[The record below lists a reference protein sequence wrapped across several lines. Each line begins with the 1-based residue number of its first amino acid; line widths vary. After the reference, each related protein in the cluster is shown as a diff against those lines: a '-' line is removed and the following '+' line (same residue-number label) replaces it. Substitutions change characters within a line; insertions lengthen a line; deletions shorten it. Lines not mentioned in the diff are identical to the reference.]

1 MILAVDTSLPML
13 SIALTSEGE
22 TLGALAVR
30 GEGSRNEKL
39 LPAVDWLLTE
49 CGTELAAIELFVVT
63 RGPGSFTGLR
73 IGLATVQGMA
83 TVLDR
88 PICAIPT
95 HEAALGGSH
104 SSRLLVFSEAGRG
117 EFYASTFDAG
127 RASAQTRIVS
137 AGELES
143 MRGAAGEAIDLNR
156 FAEETNLA
164 LLAARRAA
172 SIRAAGELDRY
183 RDPLPLYVRLA
194 EADARVLGRPH
205 E

>member
-1 MILAVDTSLPML
+1 MILAIDTSLPML
-13 SIALTSEGE
+13 SVALTSEGA

-39 LPAVDWLLTE
+39 LPAVDWLLSE
-49 CGTELAAIELFVVT
+49 CGTGLEAIELFAVT

-83 TVLDR
+83 TALER

-95 HEAALGGSH
+95 HEAVLGGEH
-104 SSRLLVFSEAGRG
+104 ASRLLVYSEAGRG
-117 EFYASTFDAG
+117 EFYASSFAAG
-127 RASAQTRIVS
+127 QPTSRTRIVT

-143 MRGAAGEAIDLNR
+143 LREAADEVIDLIR
-156 FAEETNLA
+156 LAEESNLA

-172 SIRAAGELDRY
+172 AIRDAGALDRY

-194 EADARVLGRPH
+194 EADARVLGRPD